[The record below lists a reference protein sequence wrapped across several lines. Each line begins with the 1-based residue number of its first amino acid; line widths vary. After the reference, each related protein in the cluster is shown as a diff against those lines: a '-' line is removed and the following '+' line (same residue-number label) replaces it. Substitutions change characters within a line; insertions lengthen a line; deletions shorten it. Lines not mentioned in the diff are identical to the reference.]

1 MASLWR
7 TQRPRFPQY
16 ISDGNGRDY
25 YIKYNNA
32 GYWEGQFKVFKK
44 PDYEYPKYSNYHT
57 LFHQAAP
64 FKYYATG
71 NGRETYI
78 INAGGLYHE
87 QRPLASYKLDD
98 FLRGS
103 KTIEN
108 VSNFQSKR
116 RYLSL
121 GEKKYNNQLKSLEKN
136 LIKRLYKVPKKILKT
151 EENEMLP
158 NLEGKKEFDNG
169 DKLKNSHMSLNVTES
184 APNFIMKK
192 NKNKKNL
199 ALSLNDNLET
209 LFKQTQR
216 INKYEMKNNA
226 RRSNNE
232 TDYNVYKNGRIGCRL
247 KSLNSMNNMPYNYKK
262 NFTMKR
268 FNTEENKV
276 FPEKIEKFNFG
287 KNKIDVQNGDNA
299 LEKDKK

>member
-25 YIKYNNA
+25 YIKFNNA
-32 GYWEGQFKVFKK
+32 GYWDGQFKIFKK
-44 PDYEYPKYSNYHT
+44 PDYEHPKYSNYHS

-78 INAGGLYHE
+78 LNAGGLYHE

-98 FLRGS
+98 FLRDS
-103 KTIEN
+103 KTMEN
-108 VSNFQSKR
+108 VPKFQNKR

-121 GEKKYNNQLKSLEKN
+121 GEKKYNNQLRSLEKN
-136 LIKRLYKVPKKILKT
+136 LINRLYKIPNKNKKT
-151 EENEMLP
+151 EESDTLP
-158 NLEGKKEFDNG
+158 SLEGLKEFDMGENIKNNNM
-169 DKLKNSHMSLNVTES
+169 KLNIAES
-184 APNFIMKK
+184 TQNFTK
-192 NKNKKNL
+192 NKNKKKL
-199 ALSLNDNLET
+199 TISIQDNLEN
-209 LFKQTQR
+209 LFKQTQQ
-216 INKYEMKNNA
+216 INKYEMKNNS

-247 KSLNSMNNMPYNYKK
+247 KSLNSMNNLPFNNKK
-262 NFTMKR
+262 NYTMKR

-276 FPEKIEKFNFG
+276 FPQRIEKFRFRN
-287 KNKIDVQNGDNA
+287 NKLNMSNGDNTF
-299 LEKDKK
+299 EKDKA

>member
-25 YIKYNNA
+25 YIKFNNA
-32 GYWEGQFKVFKK
+32 GYWEGQFKIFKK
-44 PDYEYPKYSNYHT
+44 PDYEHPKYSNYHS

-98 FLRGS
+98 FLRDS
-103 KTIEN
+103 KTMEN
-108 VSNFQSKR
+108 IPKFQNKR

-121 GEKKYNNQLKSLEKN
+121 GEKKYNNQLRSLEKN
-136 LIKRLYKVPKKILKT
+136 LINRLYKIP
-151 EENEMLP
+151 
-158 NLEGKKEFDNG
+158 
-169 DKLKNSHMSLNVTES
+169 
-184 APNFIMKK
+184 
-192 NKNKKNL
+192 NKNKKTEESDTLPSIEGLKEFDMGENIKNNNMKL
-199 ALSLNDNLET
+199 NIAESTSNFNKTKNKKKLTISLQENIEN
-209 LFKQTQR
+209 LFKQTQQ

-232 TDYNVYKNGRIGCRL
+232 TDYNVYKNGRVGCRL
-247 KSLNSMNNMPYNYKK
+247 KSLNSMNNLPFNNKK
-262 NFTMKR
+262 NYTMKR

-276 FPEKIEKFNFG
+276 FPQRIEKFKFR
-287 KNKIDVQNGDNA
+287 NKSNGDNTF
-299 LEKDKK
+299 EKDKA

>member
-25 YIKYNNA
+25 YIKFNNA
-32 GYWEGQFKVFKK
+32 GYWEGQFKIFKK
-44 PDYEYPKYSNYHT
+44 PDYEHPKYSNYHS

-98 FLRGS
+98 FLRDS
-103 KTIEN
+103 KTMVNIPK
-108 VSNFQSKR
+108 FQNKR

-121 GEKKYNNQLKSLEKN
+121 GEKKYNNQLRSLEKN
-136 LIKRLYKVPKKILKT
+136 LINRLYKIP
-151 EENEMLP
+151 
-158 NLEGKKEFDNG
+158 
-169 DKLKNSHMSLNVTES
+169 
-184 APNFIMKK
+184 
-192 NKNKKNL
+192 NKNKKTEESDTLPNIEGL
-199 ALSLNDNLET
+199 KEVDMGENIKNNNMKLNIAESTSNFNKTKNKKRLTISLQDNIEN
-209 LFKQTQR
+209 LFKQTQQ

-232 TDYNVYKNGRIGCRL
+232 TDYNVYKNGRVGCRL
-247 KSLNSMNNMPYNYKK
+247 KSLNSMNNLPFNNKK
-262 NFTMKR
+262 NYTMKR

-276 FPEKIEKFNFG
+276 FPQRIEKFKFRN
-287 KNKIDVQNGDNA
+287 NKLNMSNGDNTF
-299 LEKDKK
+299 EKDKA

>member
-25 YIKYNNA
+25 YIKYDNA
-32 GYWEGQFKVFKK
+32 GYWENQFKIYKK
-44 PDYEYPKYSNYHT
+44 PDYEYPKYSNYHS

-87 QRPLASYKLDD
+87 QKPLASYKLDD
-98 FLRGS
+98 FLRES
-103 KTIEN
+103 KTMEN
-108 VSNFQSKR
+108 VSKFQSKR

-121 GEKKYNNQLKSLEKN
+121 GEKKYNKQLRSLEKN
-136 LIKRLYKVPKKILKT
+136 LINRLYNIPTRNKKVEET
-151 EENEMLP
+151 ETLP
-158 NLEGKKEFDNG
+158 NLEVKKEFDMG
-169 DKLKNSHMSLNVTES
+169 DNLKNSNMALNIAES
-184 APNFIMKK
+184 SPNFKM
-192 NKNKKNL
+192 NKKNL
-199 ALSLNDNLET
+199 TLSLNDNLET

-232 TDYNVYKNGRIGCRL
+232 TDYNVYKNGRVGCRF
-247 KSLNSMNNMPYNYKK
+247 KSLNSMNNLPYNYKK

-276 FPEKIEKFNFG
+276 FPERIEKFKIK
-287 KNKIDVQNGDNA
+287 KNKVDMMNGNKSI
-299 LEKDKK
+299 EKDKE